1 MTLPGAVPV
10 RRGDGKRK
18 SSTNPPMIKCNP
30 PWLFSA
36 ISVPGF
42 GAVVVVCGIASGWS
56 ALDVL
61 AAVLSG
67 IVAVWSLTLLLSGRS
82 AEIDECC
89 RINSGSFTLALKVR
103 AMTWPGLCVFSL
115 AGVSLGW
122 LLTHIDAP
130 LASMRGRALVVLVT
144 ALLMLFVML
153 WEASRTWSLEAA
165 EEVVELSRPRGFYV
179 IEKKDIADNG
189 GRTVMGIA
197 VPAWVFVDGPEGQ
210 YVIRGQVD
218 LPLRGW
224 KRMR

>member
-1 MTLPGAVPV
+1 M
-10 RRGDGKRK
+10 
-18 SSTNPPMIKCNP
+18 
-30 PWLFSA
+30 
-36 ISVPGF
+36 
-42 GAVVVVCGIASGWS
+42 
-56 ALDVL
+56 
-61 AAVLSG
+61 
-67 IVAVWSLTLLLSGRS
+67 
-82 AEIDECC
+82 
-89 RINSGSFTLALKVR
+89 
-103 AMTWPGLCVFSL
+103 
-115 AGVSLGW
+115 
-122 LLTHIDAP
+122 
-130 LASMRGRALVVLVT
+130 VLVT